1 MRIVSIYGQKAVS
14 VGYKFQ
20 SGYCFRQITDN
31 RRPIAQLEVVL
42 DDNGIYKGLRN
53 KWVDVTLF
61 DGVSVEKAFNY
72 LARLGFEGCYAF
84 MSIEDN
90 MGRAT
95 DTSAFFQIKGASL

>member
-14 VGYKFQ
+14 VGYKIQ
-20 SGYCFRQITDN
+20 SGYCFHQITDN

-42 DDNGIYKGLRN
+42 DDNGVYKGLRN

-61 DGVSVEKAFNY
+61 DGVSVERALNC

-84 MSIEDN
+84 ISIEDN
-90 MGRAT
+90 TGRTA
-95 DTSAFFQIKGASL
+95 DTSAFFQIKGVSL